1 MNQIS
6 KDFCQVRWT
15 ENSSTAQVAL
25 DTLDSVI
32 KFIKTSYKIS
42 KRTSSENKVIS
53 NNRIILSLGKSPLI
67 KPKLHMFTSLSI
79 TA

>member
-32 KFIKTSYKIS
+32 KFIKTYKIS

-53 NNRIILSLGKSPLI
+53 E
-67 KPKLHMFTSLSI
+67 
-79 TA
+79 